1 MASILPFLARYAAT
15 GAAGLLAGQ
24 DQRRQRLIAET
35 LQRQQLDRQ
44 ARLDAAAEA
53 DRQQRLAAAQRTTAI
68 EDLQLANPGGAIV
81 PRARALEPVPML
93 GGPLGPVAAR
103 VPTVDPNYVT
113 AGDYATDTRNNAET
127 RAATAFER
135 AQTAAQAQAERQ
147 ALIQRVQQEA
157 ADRRAQM
164 QIEAGD
170 RRAAAQNATTLEAAR
185 MRASGGSLASQPP
198 TGTVLNPKQTQA
210 ARQLR
215 SAFQAEPTIKAANDI
230 ALGYARVQ
238 AGAGDRTPQGDIA
251 LLYGYM
257 KMLDPGSVVRE
268 GEYATAAQAAGVPA
282 QVLNL
287 YNRVLQGYRLTPEQR
302 TNMVHQA
309 EAQGEHAHTL
319 VRQTV
324 ARHSDYA
331 RRSGFDPA
339 DVVYDP
345 LDTFG
350 GSAARPAGEPPGH
363 APDAAAG
370 GARPSREQRIQ
381 QLKAQGVSRDEG
393 IAILRRE
400 GYQ

>member
-53 DRQQRLAAAQRTTAI
+53 DRQQRNTLAAAQAAEQGIFFGQAPTVEA
-68 EDLQLANPGGAIV
+68 PK
-81 PRARALEPVPML
+81 ML
-93 GGPLGPVAAR
+93 GGPLGPVVDR
-103 VPTVDPNYVT
+103 VPTPENDPSRYT
-113 AGDYATDTRNNAET
+113 QLTGAYIDQTRTPEA
-127 RAATAFER
+127 RSARQFER
-135 AQTAAQAQAERQ
+135 
-147 ALIQRVQQEA
+147 QQEA
-157 ADRRAQM
+157 AATAAERAARQQALVQAAIERRQRET
-164 QIEAGD
+164 IEAGNQ
-170 RRAAAQNATTLEAAR
+170 RAAAQNATTLEAAR
-185 MRASGGSLASQPP
+185 IRGSGGANQPP
-198 TGTVLNPKQTQA
+198 TGNTLSPKQTQA

-350 GSAARPAGEPPGH
+350 GNAARPAGEPPGH
-363 APDAAAG
+363 APSGSSASDT
-370 GARPSREQRIQ
+370 RTRHPV
-381 QLKAQGVSRDEG
+381 VSKYG
-393 IAILRRE
+393 ITPP
-400 GYQ
+400 